1 MATGAT
7 DDDPAQSAEPD
18 DAPSAESDAPEVPMA
33 KVPVLAGIAAAA
45 ALIELIGAR
54 FALRIEGSREFA
66 ELSHQQLLE
75 LDTWAAF
82 ARNLTAVAALVALGA
97 SLADWIRPRP
107 FLSMGLRIGIAAIA
121 GVLLPTLVLSTM
133 LPIERTTTVVV
144 LVATGSA
151 HLLAVLFGVGAIP
164 WRAPRL
170 PRLGVTG
177 IIGASFFAFTATVV
191 LVIGAQTLW
200 QHAHPIGMAMRR
212 TGEVSFL
219 VTVPLLALS
228 GVPIRGW
235 RRIGIAVGAFVAA
248 CAVAAVSRGATVLEP
263 EAWGDVLYGAT
274 HFELLLDGASYL
286 YVAWLGLAIFAGI
299 AALFAENPRDQ
310 QKGLA
315 ALLLTAGG
323 FAPTT
328 PGTLIPMILGV
339 SLACRSLIAHA
350 ARTAKPDVRA
360 AAEANLAK

>member
-1 MATGAT
+1 MAHGAT
-7 DDDPAQSAEPD
+7 DDDPA
-18 DAPSAESDAPEVPMA
+18 PSGAAESNGTEAPMA
-33 KVPVLAGIAAAA
+33 KVPALAGVAAGA
-45 ALIELIGAR
+45 ALVELIGAR
-54 FALRIEGSREFA
+54 FVLRIEGSREFA

-75 LDTWAAF
+75 LDTWATF
-82 ARNLTAVAALVALGA
+82 ARNLGAVAALVALA
-97 SLADWIRPRP
+97 FTLADWIKPRP

-133 LPIERTTTVVV
+133 LPVERTTVVVV

-151 HLLAVLFGVGAIP
+151 HLLGVLFGIGAIP

-200 QHAHPIGMAMRR
+200 QHAHPLGMALRR

-228 GVPIRGW
+228 GLPLRGW
-235 RRIGIAVGAFVAA
+235 RRVGIAVGLFVAA
-248 CAVAAVSRGATVLEP
+248 CAVAAVSRGTTVLEA
-263 EAWGDVLYGAT
+263 ESWGDVLYGAT
-274 HFELLLDGASYL
+274 HFELLLDNASAF
-286 YVAWLGLAIFAGI
+286 YVGWIGLTIFAGV
-299 AALFAENPRDQ
+299 AALFHERPRDQ

-315 ALLLTAGG
+315 ALLLLAGG
-323 FAPTT
+323 YSPTT
-328 PGTLIPMILGV
+328 PGTLIPMVLGV
-339 SLACRSLIAHA
+339 SLACRALIAHA
-350 ARTAKPDVRA
+350 SEAGAKAPA
-360 AAEANLAK
+360 PAAETEPAE

>member
-1 MATGAT
+1 MAHGAT
-7 DDDPAQSAEPD
+7 DDDSAPS
-18 DAPSAESDAPEVPMA
+18 DAPPAESDGTEVPMA

-45 ALIELIGAR
+45 AIVELIGAR
-54 FALRIEGSREFA
+54 FSLRIEGSREFL

-75 LDTWAAF
+75 LKSWAAF
-82 ARNLTAVAALVALGA
+82 ARNLGAVAALVALA
-97 SLADWIRPRP
+97 FTLADWIKPRP

-133 LPIERTTTVVV
+133 LPEQRTTLVVV

-151 HLLAVLFGVGAIP
+151 QLLAVLFGIGAIP

-200 QHAHPIGMAMRR
+200 QHAHPLGMALRR

-228 GVPIRGW
+228 GLPLKGW
-235 RRIGIAVGAFVAA
+235 RKVGIAIGALLGS
-248 CAVAAVSRGATVLEP
+248 CAIAAVSRGATVLEP

-274 HFELLLDGASYL
+274 HFELLLENASAFYIG
-286 YVAWLGLAIFAGI
+286 WIGLTTLAGV
-299 AALFAENPRDQ
+299 AALFHENPRDQ

-315 ALLLTAGG
+315 ALLLMAGG
-323 FAPTT
+323 FSPTT
-328 PGTLIPMILGV
+328 PGTIIPMILGV
-339 SLACRSLIAHA
+339 SLACRALIAHA
-350 ARTAKPDVRA
+350 AEAGRA
-360 AAEANLAK
+360 AHAPKTEPAE

>member
-1 MATGAT
+1 MAPGAT
-7 DDDPAQSAEPD
+7 DDDPADSGA
-18 DAPSAESDAPEVPMA
+18 SAESDATAPMA
-33 KVPVLAGIAAAA
+33 KVPALAGIAAAA
-45 ALIELIGAR
+45 AVVELVGAR
-54 FALRIEGSREFA
+54 FSLRIEGSREFT
-66 ELSHQQLLE
+66 EFSHQQLLE
-75 LDTWAAF
+75 LDTWATF
-82 ARNLTAVAALVALGA
+82 ARNLSAVAALVALA
-97 SLADWIRPRP
+97 VTLADWIKPRP

-133 LPIERTTTVVV
+133 LPVERTTTVVV

-151 HLLAVLFGVGAIP
+151 HLLAVLFGAGAIP

-177 IIGASFFAFTATVV
+177 IIGASFFAFAATVV
-191 LVIGAQTLW
+191 LVIGAQTLR

-235 RRIGIAVGAFVAA
+235 RRIGIAVGALVASLS
-248 CAVAAVSRGATVLEP
+248 VAAVARGATVLEP
-263 EAWGDVLYGAT
+263 ESWGDVLYGAT
-274 HFELLLDGASYL
+274 HFELLLGGASYL
-286 YVAWLGLAIFAGI
+286 YVAWLGLAIFAGV

-350 ARTAKPDVRA
+350 SRTRAPDVRA
-360 AAEANLAK
+360 AAEANLAD

>member
-1 MATGAT
+1 MAHGA
-7 DDDPAQSAEPD
+7 PD
-18 DAPSAESDAPEVPMA
+18 DEPAPSAAAESDDADAPMA
-33 KVPVLAGIAAAA
+33 KVPALAAIAAAA
-45 ALIELIGAR
+45 AVVELIGAR
-54 FALRIEGSREFA
+54 FALRIEGAREFA
-66 ELSHQQLLE
+66 QLSHQQLLE
-75 LDTWAAF
+75 LDVWATF
-82 ARNLTAVAALVALGA
+82 SRNLAAVAALVALA
-97 SLADWIRPRP
+97 FSLADWIKPRP

-133 LPIERTTTVVV
+133 LPVQRTTVVVV

-151 HLLAVLFGVGAIP
+151 HLLAVLFGIGAIP

-177 IIGASFFAFTATVV
+177 IIGASFFAFAATVV

-200 QHAHPIGMAMRR
+200 QHAHPIGMALRR

-219 VTVPLLALS
+219 VTVPILALS
-228 GVPIRGW
+228 GLPLRGW

-248 CAVAAVSRGATVLEP
+248 CAVAVVSRGATVLEP

-274 HFELLLDGASYL
+274 HFELLLENTSSL
-286 YVAWLGLAIFAGI
+286 YVAWIGLTLMAGV
-299 AALFAENPRDQ
+299 AALFNERPRDQ

-315 ALLLTAGG
+315 ALLLMAGG
-323 FAPTT
+323 FSPTT

-339 SLACRSLIAHA
+339 SLACRALIAHA
-350 ARTAKPDVRA
+350 SRMRAPHLQPVADPDPSA
-360 AAEANLAK
+360 

>member
-1 MATGAT
+1 
-7 DDDPAQSAEPD
+7 
-18 DAPSAESDAPEVPMA
+18 MA
-33 KVPVLAGIAAAA
+33 KVPALAGLAAVAGI
-45 ALIELIGAR
+45 IELVGAR
-54 FALRIEGSREFA
+54 FSLRIEGSREFA

-75 LDTWAAF
+75 LDTWATF
-82 ARNLTAVAALVALGA
+82 ARNLTAVAALVALA
-97 SLADWIRPRP
+97 VSLADWIKPRP

-121 GVLLPTLVLSTM
+121 GVLLPTLVLATM
-133 LPIERTTTVVV
+133 LPVERTTVVVV
-144 LVATGSA
+144 LVATGAA
-151 HLLAVLFGVGAIP
+151 HLLAILFGIGAVP

-219 VTVPLLALS
+219 VTVPLLAFS

-235 RRIGIAVGAFVAA
+235 RRIGIAVGALVAS

-274 HFELLLDGASYL
+274 HFELLLGGATHL
-286 YVAWLGLAIFAGI
+286 YVAWLGLTIFAGV
-299 AALFAENPRDQ
+299 AALFAENPRDR

-315 ALLLTAGG
+315 ALLLTTGG

-350 ARTAKPDVRA
+350 ARTQAPDIAA
-360 AAEANLAK
+360 AAEANLAD